1 MKNESG
7 RRLSAPAAVVI
18 AGLLMLVAA
27 TGGAVAATMI
37 DGSRLV
43 NNSVTSAKIRDH
55 TLKAADLAPIKWHTL
70 TLAAPWENWAGG
82 SFGPPARYGK
92 DALGFVHVEGAIT
105 ATAPVDSNDY
115 VAALPSGFRP
125 PHGVFVTLTALN
137 SDGSPHL
144 VNAWVEPA
152 GLIDL
157 YGDSTADY
165 NMVSLQGITFYAG

>member
-18 AGLLMLVAA
+18 AAILVLVSA

-43 NNSVTSAKIRDH
+43 NNSVSGAKIKNH

-70 TLAAPWENWAGG
+70 TLQSPWAWWEG
-82 SFGPPARYGK
+82 SFGPVPRYGK
-92 DALGFVHVEGAIT
+92 DALGFVHVEGVVQ
-105 ATAPVDSNDY
+105 ATASVNSNDY
-115 VAALPSGFRP
+115 VAVLPAGFRP

-137 SDGSPHL
+137 GDASPHL

-152 GLIDL
+152 GVIDL

-165 NMVSLQGITFYAG
+165 FMVSLQGITFYAG